1 MRRTASLAILICAGV
16 GLSGLALARGPDM
29 AGGVAFKFGPDLAN
43 NSWRY
48 ISFPRRPGALF
59 QASGNDTVLVQT
71 NAGVGV
77 LWHPVPARY
86 ANAGMARW
94 RWRVTEGVGATDLT
108 KKGGDDRALAI
119 YFAFADDAD
128 AAGDVDLMELL
139 SHEQG
144 HLLIYVWGGAE
155 RPGTMLQ
162 LPYFNGRGRSIVKR
176 AANAKAGVWF
186 DELADVR
193 GDFRRAFGRAPG
205 RLVAVAVS
213 SDADDTGGRNIAA
226 VADLCVK

>member
-1 MRRTASLAILICAGV
+1 
-16 GLSGLALARGPDM
+16 
-29 AGGVAFKFGPDLAN
+29 
-43 NSWRY
+43 
-48 ISFPRRPGALF
+48 
-59 QASGNDTVLVQT
+59 
-71 NAGVGV
+71 
-77 LWHPVPARY
+77 
-86 ANAGMARW
+86 
-94 RWRVTEGVGATDLT
+94 
-108 KKGGDDRALAI
+108 
-119 YFAFADDAD
+119 
-128 AAGDVDLMELL
+128 MELL
-139 SHEQG
+139 SREQG
-144 HLLIYVWGGAE
+144 HLLIYVWGG
-155 RPGTMLQ
+155 PGTMLQ